1 MAREVPF
8 AVSPV
13 RALFERLRRAPARV
27 RRFPAAV
34 RRLAERA
41 RRGRQ
46 AQQAPPGRRA
56 RRPRVESSLVRRPR
70 PYARALGLAAV
81 TVVGAG
87 LGLLVVGGV
96 ETSVG
101 PMDTRMALTP
111 SVTGGTRISVAP
123 LGALDMDS
131 HDGPLRLDVA
141 VERLDPDRSRALVA
155 HPEEFSGLE
164 DEVTADIRRSTFDL
178 GVRTGG
184 AALVGA
190 TALGLAVYRT
200 PRRALAAGGL
210 ALALLAA
217 SGATAF
223 ATWNPKSVL
232 EPKYSGLLASAPSV
246 IGDARSIVTEFDVYQ
261 QELARL
267 VTNVSKLYD
276 AASTLPAY
284 RPDPSTVRFL
294 HVSDMHLNPAA
305 WGIIRSLVD
314 QYELDAVIDTG
325 DTMDHGSAA
334 ENVYL
339 DPIATLGVPYVWVR
353 GNHDSLATQAAVER
367 QKNARVVDDGE
378 SVVVAGVRIAGIGD
392 PQFTPDRSV
401 AAAGDPAETAA
412 GERLAAALAAL
423 RDRGKPAD
431 LAVAHNPVALEEV
444 DGLVPLALAGHRHH
458 RKQHDLPDGTRLMV
472 EGSAGGGGLRA
483 VEEDVPEKVSASVLY
498 LDRSTRRLQAWDE
511 ITLGGLGLTSAEVSR
526 HLVEGNRPG
535 GAEGTDPSPTPGEDS

>member
-34 RRLAERA
+34 RRLADRA
-41 RRGRQ
+41 RGARPARPPR
-46 AQQAPPGRRA
+46 APRR
-56 RRPRVESSLVRRPR
+56 RRVESSLVQRPH

-101 PMDTRMALTP
+101 PVDTRMALTP
-111 SVTGGTRISVAP
+111 SVTGDTRISVSP
-123 LGALDMDS
+123 LGAIDMDS
-131 HDGPLRLDVA
+131 HDAPLRLDVE

-164 DEVTADIRRSTFDL
+164 DEVAADILRSTFDL
-178 GVRTGG
+178 GVRSGG

-217 SGATAF
+217 SGAAAF

-232 EPKYSGLLASAPSV
+232 EPKYSGLLTSAPSV

-325 DTMDHGSAA
+325 DTMDHGSEA

-412 GERLAAALAAL
+412 GERLAAALAGL
-423 RDRGKPAD
+423 RDRGRPAD
-431 LAVAHNPVALEEV
+431 LAIAHNPVALEQV
-444 DGLVPLALAGHRHH
+444 DGLVPLALAGHRHN

-483 VEEDVPEKVSASVLY
+483 VEQDVPEKVSASVLY

-526 HLVEGNRPG
+526 HLVEENQPG
-535 GAEGTDPSPTPGEDS
+535 GADGTDPSGPPGEDS

>member
-27 RRFPAAV
+27 RRLSAAV
-34 RRLAERA
+34 RRLADRAWRAGRA
-41 RRGRQ
+41 RQ
-46 AQQAPPGRRA
+46 ARPPRAPRR
-56 RRPRVESSLVRRPR
+56 RRVEPSLVHRPH
-70 PYARALGLAAV
+70 PSARALGLASV

-111 SVTGGTRISVAP
+111 SVTGDTRISVSP
-123 LGALDMDS
+123 LGAIDMDS
-131 HDGPLRLDVA
+131 HDALLRLDVE

-164 DEVTADIRRSTFDL
+164 DEVAADIRSSTFDL
-178 GVRTGG
+178 GVRSGG

-190 TALGLAVYRT
+190 TALGLTVYRT

-217 SGATAF
+217 SGAAAF

-232 EPKYSGLLASAPSV
+232 EPKYSGLLTSAPSV

-353 GNHDSLATQAAVER
+353 GNHDSLTTQAAVER

-401 AAAGDPAETAA
+401 AAAGDPAETAV
-412 GERLAAALAAL
+412 GERLAAALADL
-423 RDRGKPAD
+423 RDRGRPAD
-431 LAVAHNPVALEEV
+431 LAVAHNPVALEQV

-483 VEEDVPEKVSASVLY
+483 VEDGVPEKVSASVLY

-526 HLVEGNRPG
+526 HLVEENRPG
-535 GAEGTDPSPTPGEDS
+535 GAEGADPSGAPGEDS

>member
-34 RRLAERA
+34 RRLSGRA
-41 RRGRQ
+41 RR
-46 AQQAPPGRRA
+46 AAGRRRDPGG
-56 RRPRVESSLVRRPR
+56 RRTRVESSLVHRPH
-70 PYARALGLAAV
+70 PYARALGFAAV

-111 SVTGGTRISVAP
+111 SATGDTRIRVAP
-123 LGALDMDS
+123 LGAIDMDS
-131 HDGPLRLDVA
+131 HDAPLRLDVE

-164 DEVTADIRRSTFDL
+164 EEVTADIRRSTIDL

-217 SGATAF
+217 SGAAAF

-232 EPKYSGLLASAPSV
+232 EPKYSGLLTSAPSV

-353 GNHDSLATQAAVER
+353 GNHDSLTTQAAVAG
-367 QKNARVVDDGE
+367 QKNARVLDDGE

-401 AAAGDPAETAA
+401 AAAGDPAEVAA
-412 GERLAAALAAL
+412 GERLAAALAGL
-423 RDRGKPAD
+423 RDRGRPAD
-431 LAVAHNPVALEEV
+431 LAVAHNPVALEQV
-444 DGLVPLALAGHRHH
+444 DGLVPLALGGHRHQ
-458 RKQHDLPDGTRLMV
+458 RKQHDLPEGTRLMV

-498 LDRSTRRLQAWDE
+498 FDRSTRRLQAWDE

-526 HLVEGNRPG
+526 HLVEENRPG
-535 GAEGTDPSPTPGEDS
+535 GAEGTDPPAAPGEDS

>member
-1 MAREVPF
+1 
-8 AVSPV
+8 
-13 RALFERLRRAPARV
+13 
-27 RRFPAAV
+27 
-34 RRLAERA
+34 
-41 RRGRQ
+41 
-46 AQQAPPGRRA
+46 
-56 RRPRVESSLVRRPR
+56 
-70 PYARALGLAAV
+70 
-81 TVVGAG
+81 
-87 LGLLVVGGV
+87 
-96 ETSVG
+96 
-101 PMDTRMALTP
+101 
-111 SVTGGTRISVAP
+111 
-123 LGALDMDS
+123 
-131 HDGPLRLDVA
+131 
-141 VERLDPDRSRALVA
+141 
-155 HPEEFSGLE
+155 
-164 DEVTADIRRSTFDL
+164 
-178 GVRTGG
+178 
-184 AALVGA
+184 
-190 TALGLAVYRT
+190 
-200 PRRALAAGGL
+200 
-210 ALALLAA
+210 
-217 SGATAF
+217 
-223 ATWNPKSVL
+223 
-232 EPKYSGLLASAPSV
+232 
-246 IGDARSIVTEFDVYQ
+246 VYQ

>member
-56 RRPRVESSLVRRPR
+56 RRPRAESSLVRRPR